1 MGIEVIYLIS
11 RGRGFMNY
19 KELILNGKSVR
30 EFKEKNVEEKY
41 FNEIKDYIENSKKLL
56 PEIDIEVKIF
66 DTKESYENLINVAG
80 YNGHMIKAPSYA
92 VILSEVKKGYI
103 ENSGYVGERLILK
116 SRDLGIDSCWVT
128 FNDSDV
134 I

>member
-1 MGIEVIYLIS
+1 MGIGIIYLIS

-56 PEIDIEVKIF
+56 PEIDIEF
-66 DTKESYENLINVAG
+66 R
-80 YNGHMIKAPSYA
+80 NGK
-92 VILSEVKKGYI
+92 
-103 ENSGYVGERLILK
+103 
-116 SRDLGIDSCWVT
+116 
-128 FNDSDV
+128 
-134 I
+134 